1 MFEGVLNTL
10 LDRSSQ
16 LRRSI
21 KKAIVKK
28 FAILS
33 PLLSGNCKHTNICK
47 RRLNKNSMVLSK
59 NLKWNLMHRL
69 KVRPYLGL
77 STGRLPS
84 NNEEKRILQTY
95 WSLKVF
101 LEESGANVKKRWQI
115 LILFCSIN
123 LSKSQS
129 GKEWSTTHLS
139 ISRICAVANYSKSMV
154 AGRTVLNVSKICY
167 CKINT

>member
-1 MFEGVLNTL
+1 MFESVLNTP

-16 LRRSI
+16 ERRSI

-28 FAILS
+28 VAILS

-101 LEESGANVKKRWQI
+101 FLEKTSIFINEVLLYFYRRIRNKCKKKVTNI
-115 LILFCSIN
+115 DFILFD
-123 LSKSQS
+123 
-129 GKEWSTTHLS
+129 
-139 ISRICAVANYSKSMV
+139 
-154 AGRTVLNVSKICY
+154 
-167 CKINT
+167 